1 MQFSPSLDSL
11 TYKLSGWTGN
21 SENGFHLCVF
31 KWTFR
36 HINMLT
42 VITLFRNVS
51 TIHYNLHSTVRCH
64 TVNYLLMEQ
73 ILYFFSS
80 LKDKKTLKHIRFL
93 NYMIIQDSCLNGR
106 VIDHAKQS
114 ICQCLVMQIKGKQK
128 SATTIACFSRDA
140 IF

>member
-80 LKDKKTLKHIRFL
+80 LKDKKKPEAYKVSELH
-93 NYMIIQDSCLNGR
+93 
-106 VIDHAKQS
+106 DHSRQ
-114 ICQCLVMQIKGKQK
+114 LPEWK
-128 SATTIACFSRDA
+128 SY
-140 IF
+140 